1 LLRKVQELAHTNR
14 VQAEELLVKW
24 VNLNLQEAL
33 ANKSVNNL
41 GSDLSVRTTKIYSAY
56 DVLTSSAE
64 QDSVALTHLLH
75 QLNPELCDLAPLNI
89 ADLPDRAEAMLANA
103 DKIGCRR
110 FVSRED
116 IVKGNQQLIV
126 AFMATLF
133 SKYPRDMAN
142 VTPTASPLQSVP
154 SSPRGVA
161 PVPITLPVRNHRCR
175 SATILTFHLPVATQ
189 RHNR

>member
-1 LLRKVQELAHTNR
+1 M
-14 VQAEELLVKW
+14 
-24 VNLNLQEAL
+24 
-33 ANKSVNNL
+33 
-41 GSDLSVRTTKIYSAY
+41 
-56 DVLTSSAE
+56 
-64 QDSVALTHLLH
+64 ALTHLLH
-75 QLNPELCDLAPLNI
+75 QLAPEQCDLAPLGI
-89 ADLPDRAEAMLANA
+89 TDLPERAEAMLSNA

-161 PVPITLPVRNHRCR
+161 PVPITTMPVRTACVG
-175 SATILTFHLPVATQ
+175 STS
-189 RHNR
+189 